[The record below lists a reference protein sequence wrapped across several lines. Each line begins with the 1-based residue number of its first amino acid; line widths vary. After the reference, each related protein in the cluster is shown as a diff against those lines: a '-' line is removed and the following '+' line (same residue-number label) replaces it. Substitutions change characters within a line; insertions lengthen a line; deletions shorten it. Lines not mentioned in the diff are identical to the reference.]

1 MDKETK
7 KAIEDLNN
15 RIDKVLADIEDL
27 SSYFDYRMENA
38 SRENERTIGYIQDYI
53 RHLQDDIRSI
63 ERSRY

>member
-15 RIDKVLADIEDL
+15 RIDKVLAD
-27 SSYFDYRMENA
+27 FDYRMEYA